1 MKQDI
6 KEVILYVIAAIAI
19 MAMPII
25 AKVILD
31 PVF

>member
-6 KEVILYVIAAIAI
+6 KEVTLYVIAAVLI
-19 MAMPII
+19 MAIPII